1 MARKSKYETPEL
13 DLKPEAPEV
22 LSRDFNLFYRPEAE
36 PLPAGLKEFA
46 SALDSFSQ
54 KENHLVPV
62 QLFLK
67 DHGCLR
73 AYKKNAVPTWAT
85 PASARVS
92 GSGCPESNGCQSQ
105 PRIRQ
110 LCARLQEQDTSLS
123 RQQRS
128 GGDCASA

>member
-1 MARKSKYETPEL
+1 MAKKSRYVTPDL
-13 DLKPEAPEV
+13 DLKPEAQEV
-22 LSRDFNLFYRPEAE
+22 LSRDFNLFYRPEE
-36 PLPAGLKEFA
+36 KPLPAGLKEFA

-54 KENHLVPV
+54 KENHSVPI

-73 AYKKNAVPTWAT
+73 AYKNTAVPSWAILD
-85 PASARVS
+85 PAKVS
-92 GSGCPESNGCQSQ
+92 VSGCPESNGCQSQ